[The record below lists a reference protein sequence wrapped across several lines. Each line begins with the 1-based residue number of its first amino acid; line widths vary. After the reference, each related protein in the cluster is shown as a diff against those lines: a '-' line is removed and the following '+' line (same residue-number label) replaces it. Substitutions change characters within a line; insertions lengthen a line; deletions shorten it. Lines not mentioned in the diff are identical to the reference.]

1 MKSEGFNAHSKYM
14 IIKHALKVNN
24 VSRTCEVFGISRTT
38 FYNWYRSY
46 QKYGMPGLK
55 NKEPLKPHMP
65 NKVSKIIE
73 AEILAYVQRFPE
85 DGPKRIYYELK
96 SEGFEIGESGIY
108 NVLKRH
114 NLSKKVQRIS
124 YSKSK
129 AVHARLNQQRQGVK
143 PSYHQAQKATYPGH
157 FVIQRIDFVGKFE
170 LIGKIYQY
178 SLYDLYSKL
187 GVVKLYNKK
196 QDIDIWYFFERKIV
210 YLLKTFNLKIEHL
223 ITKKTK
229 EFIPYFVKNNKY
241 KEIITALKI
250 NHCFTEP
257 EKDCR
262 LGMGDDFY
270 QFLLQ
275 EFYNKIGQERS
286 FDSFIK
292 IEKAFHK
299 FLREYNFS
307 RTITSGYNT
316 GKVPAEVILKKAAQN
331 NVDFDT
337 IPLWLLVLV
346 GANKPAL
353 NGKIID
359 YNIDFTKST

>member
-1 MKSEGFNAHSKYM
+1 MNSEGFNAHSKYM

-24 VSRTCEVFGISRTT
+24 VSRTCELFGISRTT
-38 FYNWYRSY
+38 FYNWHRSY
-46 QKYGMPGLK
+46 QKYGMSGLK
-55 NKEPLKPHMP
+55 NKEPLKPQMP
-65 NKVSKIIE
+65 NKVSKITE
-73 AEILAYVQRFPE
+73 DEILAYVQQFPE

-96 SEGFEIGESGIY
+96 SEGFDIGESGIY

-114 NLSKKVQRIS
+114 NLSRKVQRIC

-129 AVHARLNQQRQGVK
+129 DIHGQLKQKSKGVN
-143 PSYHQAQKATYPGH
+143 PFYHKAQKATYPGH

-170 LIGKIYQY
+170 SIGKIYQY

-196 QDIDIWYFFERKIV
+196 QDIDIWYFFERKII
-210 YLLKTFNLKIEHL
+210 YLLKTFNLKIDHL

-241 KEIITALKI
+241 KEIIAALKV
-250 NHCFTEP
+250 NHYFIEQ
-257 EKDCR
+257 EDC
-262 LGMGDDFY
+262 LLDMGNDFY
-270 QFLLQ
+270 QFILQ
-275 EFYNKIGQERS
+275 EFYNKIGREQLITS
-286 FDSFIK
+286 FSK

-316 GKVPAEVILKKAAQN
+316 GKVPVEVILKKAAQN

-337 IPLWLLVLV
+337 MPLWLLVLV
-346 GANKPAL
+346 GANKPTL
-353 NGKIID
+353 NGEA
-359 YNIDFTKST
+359 Y